1 MPLPSGDFQKFIP
14 SKDYQFIK
22 ELSLNEL
29 RILNEIAYFMNIEAL
44 IEMTSAYIAS
54 FFKGK
59 ELEEISQDWGIN
71 MNINDEIEAD
81 LKQKYNHL
89 FQD

>member
-22 ELSLNEL
+22 DLSIYEL
-29 RILNEIAYFMNIEAL
+29 RILSEIAYFMNIEPI

-54 FFKGK
+54 LFKGK
-59 ELEEISQDWGIN
+59 ELEEISQEWGIS
-71 MNINDEIEAD
+71 MNITEDIEED
-81 LKQKYNHL
+81 LKKKYIHL
-89 FQD
+89 F